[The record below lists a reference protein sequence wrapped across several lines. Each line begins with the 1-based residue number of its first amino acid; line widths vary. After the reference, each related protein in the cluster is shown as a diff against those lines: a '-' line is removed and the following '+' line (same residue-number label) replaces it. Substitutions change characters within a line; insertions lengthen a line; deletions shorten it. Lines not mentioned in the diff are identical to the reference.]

1 VERRLDIAPAPA
13 PAGAA
18 AGAGA
23 AAAAPRAPA
32 PTPIA
37 LTITNDATSFTITLQ
52 QQELY
57 LLRNL
62 LGLSIPYL
70 TGWQYQL
77 LPSSFDPA
85 VNMASAAAAQ
95 RAGEEGGYDMG
106 EEITATLPPT
116 GRQQG
121 AYSEAP
127 PAAAAAPSFPQRGS
141 PYRR

>member
-1 VERRLDIAPAPA
+1 VERRLDIAPA

-85 VNMASAAAAQ
+85 LNLATSRPSSEDDQGGGAEE
-95 RAGEEGGYDMG
+95 RAG
-106 EEITATLPPT
+106 
-116 GRQQG
+116 
-121 AYSEAP
+121 
-127 PAAAAAPSFPQRGS
+127 
-141 PYRR
+141 